1 MDGGYAGPSM
11 REVDE
16 EISEIKKEIIES
28 RGLIIKTNNLTNALG
43 ADIKA
48 IAKRQAT
55 HERRTWWNSVVA
67 YALFGTAC
75 LFGFRFLLDVS
86 VREMEAEKE
95 GLVQEVKRLRAA
107 VDAEVKRAE
116 KRGQA
121 EARAAQFLELI
132 KQKHRAEVIERWNQ
146 LSKEQLSPA
155 ERAMFR
161 DVVSRFQGELSTEA
175 YQNGLELLRNG
186 RFSEAAEAFSDA
198 IRLDEGAGH
207 VHAARCQLGVAY
219 RQLGKLAQSKVELE
233 RVLEQNSDKEVH
245 PEATFAL
252 AQTLDDMGD
261 IDGARAQLRKL
272 LSKYT
277 RSALLPDARQYMG
290 ALNLK
295 AQRTTSQR

>member
-1 MDGGYAGPSM
+1 M

-67 YALFGTAC
+67 YALLGTAC

-132 KQKHRAEVIERWNQ
+132 KQKHRAEVLERWNQ

-186 RFSEAAEAFSDA
+186 RFSEAAEAFQDA
-198 IRLDEGAGH
+198 IRLDEGAAH

-245 PEATFAL
+245 AEATFAL
-252 AQTLDDMGD
+252 AQTLDEMGD

-272 LSKYT
+272 LAKYT